1 MSEDHQ
7 LYDPGLQ
14 PERTALAWR
23 RTALSVGLGSL
34 VAFRLLPELLGHPV
48 WALIG
53 IIGMT
58 GAAMVWWSSHRR
70 HTAFYL
76 DQTPHSPRSR
86 GAWPMAILACSTLLL
101 GLGAL
106 TLSLALITY

>member
-7 LYDPGLQ
+7 LFDAGLQ

-48 WALIG
+48 WTLIG
-53 IIGMT
+53 IIGMA

-70 HTAFYL
+70 YTVFYR
-76 DQTPHSPRSR
+76 DQAPHSPRSR

-106 TLSLALITY
+106 TLSLALIRY